1 MDRLRRELMLALAGA
16 FGSGIVPHRV
26 FACAFDGLFDGSL
39 GYVHPRSVE
48 VALAVRQAVVDGLLA
63 EQALAPVIPGAAGL
77 WRATEQLNQLGRRLS
92 AVSAKIPV
100 EVPNVALVLSESALW
115 VRYVG
120 SAQGLIT
127 HVHGAGPEAA
137 DVVLVSD
144 LAVLTALNRSSL
156 AAGDALERALIIID
170 TTGPKAE
177 SVRTLLT
184 AAFHQRPVSTIEELE
199 DRTAWK
205 GSAR

>member
-48 VALAVRQAVVDGLLA
+48 VALAVRKAVVDGLLA

-92 AVSAKIPV
+92 AMSAEAPRDIPCIA
-100 EVPNVALVLSESALW
+100 ALLSESALW
-115 VRYVG
+115 ARYVG
-120 SAQGLIT
+120 YPQGFVTLI
-127 HVHGAGPEAA
+127 HAAGPQPA
-137 DVVLVSD
+137 DVVIVSD
-144 LAVLTALNRSSL
+144 LAVLTALNGGSL
-156 AAGDALERALIIID
+156 GVADALERTLIVID
-170 TTGPKAE
+170 TTGPKADA
-177 SVRTLLT
+177 VATLLT
-184 AAFHQRPVSTIEELE
+184 AALDQVAVSTTSDLQ
-199 DRTAWK
+199 DRTAWR
-205 GSAR
+205 GSKL